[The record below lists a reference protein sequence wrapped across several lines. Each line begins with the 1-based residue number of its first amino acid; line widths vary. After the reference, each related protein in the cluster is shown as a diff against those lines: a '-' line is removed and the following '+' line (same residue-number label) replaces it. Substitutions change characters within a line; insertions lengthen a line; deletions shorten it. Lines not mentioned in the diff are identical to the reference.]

1 MPADAGDARLVDFE
15 AQMAAMIQE
24 RRDSQTPERARS
36 ELEDNLGLRP
46 KTLQYVS
53 KLFGTTIVR

>member
-46 KTLQYVS
+46 KIQYVS